1 MNLVPLPTLTF
12 RGRAAIDPPLRPRP
26 VGAVRARLGFPS
38 PAEDFEDDQ
47 LDLNQLLVRNPPAT
61 FFYRTEGRSMEA
73 FGIFHGDII
82 AVDRSLEPADGDLV
96 LATWDGNGPVCKE
109 LHVHADRI
117 ELRSGANAEPP
128 IVLTGETSVEVFVVT
143 GVVRVIRGVKRPRRT
158 ARRGAMAKPAG
169 G

>member
-1 MNLVPLPTLTF
+1 MNVVPLPTLTF

-38 PAEDFEDDQ
+38 PAQDFEDDQ

-82 AVDRSLEPADGDLV
+82 SVDRSLEPADGDLV

-109 LHVHADRI
+109 LRVRRDCI
-117 ELRSGANAEPP
+117 ELRSGADAEPP
-128 IVLTGETSVEVFVVT
+128 IVLTGEVSVEVFVVT
-143 GVVRVIRGVKRPRRT
+143 GVVRVISDRKRPRGN
-158 ARRGAMAKPAG
+158 ARHGRNAG
-169 G
+169 S